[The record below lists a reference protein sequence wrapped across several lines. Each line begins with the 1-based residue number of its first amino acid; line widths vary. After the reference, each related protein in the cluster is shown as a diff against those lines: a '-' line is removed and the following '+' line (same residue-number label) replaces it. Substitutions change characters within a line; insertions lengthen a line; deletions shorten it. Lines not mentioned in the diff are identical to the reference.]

1 MFENNNSTAEI
12 PQFRLPYEAVDFEV
26 QQMMDLGVKV
36 CLKLFKY
43 NEKYF

>member
-1 MFENNNSTAEI
+1 MIIIFYHSTAEI

-36 CLKLFKY
+36 GLKVLIY
-43 NEKYF
+43 W